1 MPRLLEV
8 ADLCSRTVSDAANM
22 SRHGSTLC
30 SHTVEKLLCRSPFRS
45 GHMSVICARLS
56 QKEVGVKRVETLVST
71 LLPRRGARRIPALR
85 RAQLPAESQRKN
97 SRPLGANTLTQFASP
112 AQPVLKKAAAQK
124 GRTRLRQ
131 FGHPAQPVLKKTA
144 AQTGAKSRRLLTV
157 YPLYFP
163 VWLDTI
169 SL

>member
-1 MPRLLEV
+1 MSRLLEV
-8 ADLCSRTVSDAANM
+8 ADLCSRTVSDTANM

-30 SHTVEKLLCRSPFRS
+30 SPTVEKILCRSPFRS
-45 GHMSVICARLS
+45 GHMSAICARLS
-56 QKEVGVKRVETLVST
+56 PKEVGVKRVETLVST
-71 LLPRRGARRIPALR
+71 LLPRRGARRTPALR

-97 SRPLGANTLTQFASP
+97 SRPSGANTPAAVRVPRSAGAEKGCRPSGANTLT
-112 AQPVLKKAAAQK
+112 
-124 GRTRLRQ
+124 Q

-163 VWLDTI
+163 VRLDTI
-169 SL
+169 GL